1 MLSQPRA
8 EVYHKP
14 GQGVTLYIALLR
26 VTDSGQYTC
35 TVNRNREVLTLLHQL
50 IVEVPSYIES
60 LYPLNGS
67 VTVHSGSRVR
77 LECRA
82 GGQPPPTVFW
92 KRLVGTR
99 EMENMSRGPTFRN
112 FVTIRTGE
120 SMQDIT
126 VAGLQSTRVQTS
138 LSPPLLNVLYCV
150 RVSLWTVKIFL
161 SQHFRE
167 GGRG

>member
-1 MLSQPRA
+1 MLYQPRA

-50 IVEVPSYIES
+50 IVEVPPYIES

-99 EMENMSRGPTFRN
+99 EMENISREVPPSG
-112 FVTIRTGE
+112 ILSLSATGR
-120 SMQDIT
+120 DIT
-126 VAGLQSTRVQTS
+126 VAGLQSIRVQSS

-150 RVSLWTVKIFL
+150 RVSVD
-161 SQHFRE
+161 SQNIPCATLKKR
-167 GGRG
+167 GRG

>member
-1 MLSQPRA
+1 MLFQPRA

-50 IVEVPSYIES
+50 IVEVPPYIES

-99 EMENMSRGPTFRN
+99 EIENMSRG
-112 FVTIRTGE
+112 
-120 SMQDIT
+120 QH
-126 VAGLQSTRVQTS
+126 LQGFCHYPHRGGGG
-138 LSPPLLNVLYCV
+138 
-150 RVSLWTVKIFL
+150 
-161 SQHFRE
+161 
-167 GGRG
+167 GGRRQRK